1 MMATVKPYDT
11 AKGTRYRVRYRTP
24 EGRQTD
30 KRGFATKAAAET
42 FANVVEVDKLEGR
55 YVAPAAGLLTVGHLA
70 QDWYDSKIDVKPS
83 SLERYRQTLEQQ
95 VLPRWQNV
103 NVAKVT
109 APALQAWI
117 NELSRD
123 RAPST
128 VKKAHHAMSMI
139 LDVAVRD
146 RRIAANPASGINLPR
161 ARHDEPTFLT
171 REQLFT
177 LAEKAGP
184 GELVVLTLGFT
195 GLRWG
200 EMAALKVR
208 RWDGGRRRLTVA
220 ESVTEINGLLNWGT
234 PKTHATRTVPVPTWL
249 AARITESTTGKG
261 PDDLLFSTPSGGV
274 LRNKNARR
282 DWFDQAVVDAR
293 LPRVTPHDLR
303 HTAASIA
310 ISVGAN
316 VKAVQRMLGHASA
329 AMTLDLYAGLFE
341 DDLNDVADRIEGPPM
356 ADVVTLRVVNSD

>member
-1 MMATVKPYDT
+1 MMATVSKYTT
-11 AKGTRYRVRYRTP
+11 AKGERWRVRFRTP
-24 EGRQTD
+24 DGRSTD
-30 KRGFATKAAAET
+30 KRGFHSKDDAEKWG
-42 FANVVEVDKLEGR
+42 NLVEVDKMQHR
-55 YVAPAAGLLTVGHLA
+55 YVSPAAGLVTVGQLA
-70 QDWYDSKIDVKPS
+70 EQWFDSKIDVKPS

-95 VLPRWQNV
+95 ILPRWDNT

-109 APALQAWI
+109 RPALQAWI

-128 VKKAHHAMSMI
+128 VRKAHHAMSMI
-139 LDVAVRD
+139 LAVAVRD
-146 RRIAANPASGINLPR
+146 NRIPANPAEKLNLPR
-161 ARHDEPTFLT
+161 ARHDDPTFLT

-184 GELVVLTLGFT
+184 GELVILTLGFT

-200 EMAALKVR
+200 EMAAMKVR

-234 PKTHATRTVPVPTWL
+234 PKTHASRTVPVPAWL
-249 AARITESTTGKG
+249 AERITESTAGKG

-293 LPRVTPHDLR
+293 LPRITPHDLR

-341 DDLNDVADRIEGPPM
+341 DDLNDVADRIEGPST
-356 ADVVTLRVVNSD
+356 ASVTALRVVRDA

>member
-1 MMATVKPYDT
+1 M
-11 AKGTRYRVRYRTP
+11 
-24 EGRQTD
+24 
-30 KRGFATKAAAET
+30 
-42 FANVVEVDKLEGR
+42 
-55 YVAPAAGLLTVGHLA
+55 
-70 QDWYDSKIDVKPS
+70 KPS

-95 VLPRWQNV
+95 VLPCWQNV
-103 NVAKVT
+103 SVAKGT

-139 LDVAVRD
+139 LDFALRD

-184 GELVVLTLGFT
+184 GKLVVLTLGFT

-200 EMAALKVR
+200 EMAALKVQ

-249 AARITESTTGKG
+249 AERITESTAGKG
-261 PDDLLFSTPSGGV
+261 PDDLLSSTPAGGV
-274 LRNKNARR
+274 LQNKNARR
-282 DWFDQAVVDAR
+282 DWFD
-293 LPRVTPHDLR
+293 
-303 HTAASIA
+303 
-310 ISVGAN
+310 
-316 VKAVQRMLGHASA
+316 
-329 AMTLDLYAGLFE
+329 
-341 DDLNDVADRIEGPPM
+341 
-356 ADVVTLRVVNSD
+356 